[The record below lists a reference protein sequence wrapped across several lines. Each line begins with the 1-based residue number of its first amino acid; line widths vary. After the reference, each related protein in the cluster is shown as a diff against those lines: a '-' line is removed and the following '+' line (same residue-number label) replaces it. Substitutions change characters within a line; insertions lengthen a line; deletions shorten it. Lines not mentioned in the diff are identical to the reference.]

1 MRVVKDRVF
10 ERSAALMDEILLVEP
25 QMSYAEDLWAFRQ
38 EIMVYDDGNDD
49 QFAGCKSLD
58 ISHSAEEW
66 ISICELRKNEETYRE
81 AGVAVPSHTYLAVR
95 KSDNRIV
102 GVIEL
107 RHHINHPILCTW
119 GGHCGYSVRPSE
131 RGKGYAKEMLRL
143 NLQNAK
149 KMGIDK
155 LLVPCDEKN
164 IASEKTIL
172 ANGGVYE
179 NTIDVDGS
187 KTKRYWIKID

>member
-1 MRVVKDRVF
+1 
-10 ERSAALMDEILLVEP
+10 
-25 QMSYAEDLWAFRQ
+25 
-38 EIMVYDDGNDD
+38 
-49 QFAGCKSLD
+49 
-58 ISHSAEEW
+58 
-66 ISICELRKNEETYRE
+66 
-81 AGVAVPSHTYLAVR
+81 
-95 KSDNRIV
+95 
-102 GVIEL
+102 
-107 RHHINHPILCTW
+107 
-119 GGHCGYSVRPSE
+119 
-131 RGKGYAKEMLRL
+131 MLRL

-187 KTKRYWIKID
+187 KTKRYWIKVD